1 MKNVE
6 RTAQE
11 EGIAE
16 EKEGES
22 SDHKDKQKM
31 RGPKK
36 ERMVHIH
43 ILTTK
48 KSVAYSGKGVKS
60 RQHIHASSLEAKMLK
75 PNVRYR
81 N

>member
-1 MKNVE
+1 
-6 RTAQE
+6 
-11 EGIAE
+11 
-16 EKEGES
+16 
-22 SDHKDKQKM
+22 M

>member
-1 MKNVE
+1 MVLSNKSKNSVTNMKNVE
-6 RTAQE
+6 RTAQV

-43 ILTTK
+43 ILRPK
-48 KSVAYSGKGVKS
+48 KA
-60 RQHIHASSLEAKMLK
+60 
-75 PNVRYR
+75 
-81 N
+81 